1 MDPQNERFSIVWQGL
16 YNEELF
22 RGGVLGAEGKSGML
36 VSPGNSTVHCNLAFR
51 GAEPHCVAQGCA
63 PKTLHTQV
71 TSLLSLSPSLRSSW
85 VPFTDACWQVFF
97 SILKVTGS
105 LQELDLSRNFVSCSI
120 IQSLREDLKCPHC
133 HLDTL
138 R

>member
-1 MDPQNERFSIVWQGL
+1 MLGMCFK
-16 YNEELF
+16 EEFL
-22 RGGVLGAEGKSGML
+22 
-36 VSPGNSTVHCNLAFR
+36 
-51 GAEPHCVAQGCA
+51 
-63 PKTLHTQV
+63 TQV
-71 TSLLSLSPSLRSSW
+71 IAHFQGRRLYVQNDMKLLMLTFYFKSRCCMKRLQLNESGQHRQAQRPHTVVLSSW

-105 LQELDLSRNFVSCSI
+105 LQELDLSRNFVSCST